1 MDLRNRSKMED
12 RKLKEYHKIVLPT
25 KNIGETIS
33 KKMSGT
39 CNMHIKCWPK
49 QLNGRDFVGDQITN
63 GATLLQRILISR
75 VQTESV

>member
-1 MDLRNRSKMED
+1 MED